1 MLSYVGAE
9 QPCPLWVADM
19 TSLGDLSLSC
29 GPRSGQHQCPL
40 LRIFR
45 PGATLA
51 ALVLPR
57 SHFQT
62 RGSCCALDT
71 SECTCCVPDTHQ
83 VCQVS
88 FSLKGRLVWPKHPN
102 SGFTSNETGFQKLK
116 TGPNRLEKQFVK
128 LGLSPHLQLLN
139 LGSSSS
145 EKMVR
150 EHSPS
155 LFLSIFERFGNSGSL
170 QEPVRPIS
178 YKTLVPGGRSL
189 PALVHP

>member
-1 MLSYVGAE
+1 MSLGTGCYSWTLKQAELLLSRGATNQFLRLPQNRSPPPNGLQGPVPFVLWEAVAAVLSYVGAG
-9 QPCPLWVADM
+9 QPCPLWVADT

-29 GPRSGQHQCPL
+29 GPRFGQHQCPL

-62 RGSCCALDT
+62 RESCCALDT

-83 VCQVS
+83 VRRVS

-102 SGFTSNETGFQKLK
+102 SGFTSNKTGFQKLK
-116 TGPNRLEKQFVK
+116 TGPNR
-128 LGLSPHLQLLN
+128 
-139 LGSSSS
+139 
-145 EKMVR
+145 
-150 EHSPS
+150 
-155 LFLSIFERFGNSGSL
+155 
-170 QEPVRPIS
+170 
-178 YKTLVPGGRSL
+178 
-189 PALVHP
+189 